1 MELSKKVIAKMMS
14 GDAFSQW
21 LGIELLES
29 APGFCKIQ
37 LKVREEMTNGFNI
50 AHGGISYSLADS
62 CLAFAANSY
71 GTQSVSIET
80 SISHTKKV
88 ESGDL
93 LIATSNE
100 LNKSKK
106 TALYSI
112 TISNQD
118 NIEIA
123 HFKGTVYRT
132 GKEWFPENNNL
143 Q

>member
-1 MELSKKVIAKMMS
+1 MELSKKVIEKMMS

-50 AHGGISYSLADS
+50 THGGISYSLADS

-93 LIATSNE
+93 LIATSKE